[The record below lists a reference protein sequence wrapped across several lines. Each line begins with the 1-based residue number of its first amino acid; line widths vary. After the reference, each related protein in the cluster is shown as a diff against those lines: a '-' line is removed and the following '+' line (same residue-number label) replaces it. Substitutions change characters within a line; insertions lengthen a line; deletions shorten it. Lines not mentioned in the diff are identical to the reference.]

1 MYQQVTMAIPLG
13 ATLWK
18 DVKFINICFFFYI
31 SFAFRSFAA
40 VPLFLCLILLSFKF
54 SVPVLKFRFIVLFHV
69 HSI

>member
-1 MYQQVTMAIPLG
+1 MYQQVTKAIPLG

-18 DVKFINICFFFYI
+18 DVKFINIYFFYI

-54 SVPVLKFRFIVLFHV
+54 SVHVLKFRFIVLFHV